1 MNSDPPREA
10 PLSERLRSA
19 GLVSRPRQVWPR
31 TLLLLALLLSAIV
44 LGTGLGSVNIPPG
57 EVVGALWRGLAS
69 QFSGAELVSNDVIV
83 WQIRLPRVMM
93 GVLVGASLSVC
104 GGAFQGVF
112 RNPLAN
118 PYLLGVASG
127 SALGATLAIVLEWPR
142 ALIPVSALVLALLAV
157 AATLS
162 LAREGRR
169 FPPTR
174 LILAGVVVGSVLSA
188 ATTALILR
196 GEDRARQVLAYT
208 LGDLGFSG
216 WRDVL
221 TVLPY
226 AALGCGALLLLAR
239 ALDTLQLGDL
249 TARSL
254 GVPVERLRLIVVVA
268 ASVATAG
275 AVAYVGVIGF
285 VGLIVP
291 HMVRLAFGASHRV
304 LLPLSALLGGTLL
317 VYADLLARTSPLSQ
331 VGIVTTL
338 LGGPFFLWLL
348 RREKEL

>member
-1 MNSDPPREA
+1 MRDTPRLPDLTAVPARPA
-10 PLSERLRSA
+10 PSARPALAASRLA
-19 GLVSRPRQVWPR
+19 LL
-31 TLLLLALLLSAIV
+31 LLLLAAAVV
-44 LGTGLGSVNIPPG
+44 LGTGLGSVRIPPA
-57 EVVGALWRGLAS
+57 EVLGALWRGLT
-69 QFSGAELVSNDVIV
+69 GAELAGNDVIV
-83 WQIRLPRVMM
+83 WQIRLPRVAM
-93 GVLVGASLSVC
+93 GVLVGATLSVC

-112 RNPLAN
+112 RNPLAD

-127 SALGATLAIVLEWPR
+127 SALGATVGLTLGWP
-142 ALIPVSALVLALLAV
+142 APLIPLLALVTALVAV
-157 AATLS
+157 AATLL

-174 LILAGVVVGSVLSA
+174 LILAGVVVGSVMGA

-208 LGDLGFSG
+208 LGDLSFSG
-216 WRDVL
+216 WREVL

-226 AALGCGALLLLAR
+226 AGLGCGALLLLAR

-268 ASVATAG
+268 ASLATAG

-291 HMVRLAFGASHRV
+291 HVVRLAWGSAHRT
-304 LLPLSALLGGTLL
+304 LLPVSALLGGTLL
-317 VYADLLARTSPLSQ
+317 VFADLLARTTPLSQ

-338 LGGPFFLWLL
+338 LGGPFFLYLL
-348 RREKEL
+348 RRGRHD

>member
-1 MNSDPPREA
+1 MEAAASDRRGA
-10 PLSERLRSA
+10 AGALALPLKTA
-19 GLVSRPRQVWPR
+19 GLV
-31 TLLLLALLLSAIV
+31 LLLISAVV
-44 LGTGLGSVNIPPG
+44 LGTGLGSVNVPPG
-57 EVVGALWRGLAS
+57 EVLGALWRGLTG
-69 QFSGAELVSNDVIV
+69 QELAGNDVIV
-83 WQIRLPRVMM
+83 WQIRLPRVVM

-112 RNPLAN
+112 RNPLAD

-127 SALGATLAIVLEWPR
+127 SALGATIAIVAGWPR
-142 ALIPVSALVLALLAV
+142 ALIPVTALLLALAAVTCTLA
-157 AATLS
+157 

-169 FPPTR
+169 FPPNR

-216 WRDVL
+216 WPDVL

-226 AALGCGALLLLAR
+226 AALGGGALLLLAR
-239 ALDTLQLGDL
+239 ALDTLQLGEL

-254 GVPVERLRLIVVVA
+254 GVPVERLRLITVVA

-291 HMVRLAFGASHRV
+291 HVVRLMFGPGHRT
-304 LLPLSALLGGTLL
+304 LLPLSALLGGALL
-317 VYADLLARTSPLSQ
+317 VYADLLARTTPLSQ

-348 RREKEL
+348 RRQSSE

>member
-1 MNSDPPREA
+1 MAFTPDNAVGTPSTPTART
-10 PLSERLRSA
+10 LWL
-19 GLVSRPRQVWPR
+19 R
-31 TLLLLALLLSAIV
+31 TLLLLVLLGLAVV
-44 LGTGLGSVNIPPG
+44 LGTGLGSVRIPPA
-57 EVVGALWRGLAS
+57 EVLSALWHGL
-69 QFSGAELVSNDVIV
+69 SGLFTGAPLEGNDVIV
-83 WQIRLPRVMM
+83 WQIRLPRVVM
-93 GVLVGASLSVC
+93 GVLVGAALSVC

-112 RNPLAN
+112 RNPLAD

-127 SALGATLAIVLEWPR
+127 SALGATLALSLDWPR
-142 ALIPVSALVLALLAV
+142 AVIPLAALGTALLAV
-157 AATLS
+157 TVTLL

-216 WRDVL
+216 WREVL

-226 AALGCGALLLLAR
+226 AGLGCGALLLLAR

-254 GVPVERLRLIVVVA
+254 GVPVEQLRLLVVVA
-268 ASVATAG
+268 ASLATAG

-291 HMVRLAFGASHRV
+291 HVVRLAWGASHRV
-304 LLPLSALLGGTLL
+304 LLPVSALAGGALL
-317 VYADLLARTSPLSQ
+317 VLADLVARTTPLSQ

-338 LGGPFFLWLL
+338 LGGPFFLYLL
-348 RREKEL
+348 RKGQHE

>member
-1 MNSDPPREA
+1 MALPAAPRSRHLGRTA
-10 PLSERLRSA
+10 A
-19 GLVSRPRQVWPR
+19 LVA
-31 TLLLLALLLSAIV
+31 LLLAVIV
-44 LGTGLGSVNIPPG
+44 LAVGLGSVRLAPG
-57 EVVGALWRGLAS
+57 EVLGALWRGL
-69 QFSGAELVSNDVIV
+69 SGAELAGNDVIV
-83 WQIRLPRVMM
+83 WQIRLPRVVM
-93 GVLVGASLSVC
+93 GVVVGACLAVC

-112 RNPLAN
+112 RNPLAD

-127 SALGATLAIVLEWPR
+127 AGLGATVGIVAGWPR
-142 ALIPVSALVLALLAV
+142 GSIPLAALAAALAAVTVTLA
-157 AATLS
+157 

-188 ATTALILR
+188 FTTFLILR

-216 WRDVL
+216 WRDVA

-226 AALGCGALLLLAR
+226 AVLGCGVLIGLGR

-254 GVPVERLRLIVVVA
+254 GVPVERLRLLVVIA
-268 ASVATAG
+268 ASLATAA
-275 AVAYVGVIGF
+275 AVAYVGIIGF

-291 HMVRLAFGASHRV
+291 HVVRLAWGANHRV
-304 LLPLSALLGGTLL
+304 LLPVSALLGGALL
-317 VYADLLARTSPLSQ
+317 VLADLLARTTPLSQ
-331 VGIVTTL
+331 VGVVTTL

-348 RREKEL
+348 RRGRDE

>member
-1 MNSDPPREA
+1 MEAAASDRRGA
-10 PLSERLRSA
+10 TGALALPLKTAALI
-19 GLVSRPRQVWPR
+19 
-31 TLLLLALLLSAIV
+31 LLLISAVV
-44 LGTGLGSVNIPPG
+44 LGTGLGSVNVPPG
-57 EVVGALWRGLAS
+57 EVLGALWRGLTGQALA
-69 QFSGAELVSNDVIV
+69 GNDVIV
-83 WQIRLPRVMM
+83 WQIRLPRVVM

-112 RNPLAN
+112 RNPLAD

-127 SALGATLAIVLEWPR
+127 SALGATIAIVAGWPR
-142 ALIPVSALVLALLAV
+142 ALIPVTALLLALAAVTCTLA
-157 AATLS
+157 

-169 FPPTR
+169 FPPNR

-216 WRDVL
+216 WPDVL

-226 AALGCGALLLLAR
+226 AALGGGALLLLAR
-239 ALDTLQLGDL
+239 ALDTLQLGEL

-254 GVPVERLRLIVVVA
+254 GVPVERLRLITVVA

-291 HMVRLAFGASHRV
+291 HVVRLMFGPGHRT
-304 LLPLSALLGGTLL
+304 LLPVSALLGGALL
-317 VYADLLARTSPLSQ
+317 VYADLLARTTPLSQ

-348 RREKEL
+348 RRQSSE

>member
-1 MNSDPPREA
+1 MKT
-10 PLSERLRSA
+10 A
-19 GLVSRPRQVWPR
+19 GLV
-31 TLLLLALLLSAIV
+31 LLLLSAVV
-44 LGTGLGSVNIPPG
+44 LGTGLGSVNVPPG
-57 EVVGALWRGLAS
+57 EVLGALWRGVTGQELA
-69 QFSGAELVSNDVIV
+69 GNDVIV
-83 WQIRLPRVMM
+83 WQIRLPRVVM

-112 RNPLAN
+112 RNPLAD

-127 SALGATLAIVLEWPR
+127 SALGATIAIVSGWPR
-142 ALIPVSALVLALLAV
+142 TLIPVTALLLALAAVTCTLA
-157 AATLS
+157 

-169 FPPTR
+169 FPPNR

-216 WRDVL
+216 WPDVL

-226 AALGCGALLLLAR
+226 AALGGGALLLLAR
-239 ALDTLQLGDL
+239 ALDTLQLGEL

-254 GVPVERLRLIVVVA
+254 GVPVERLRLITVVA

-291 HMVRLAFGASHRV
+291 HVVRLMFGPGHRT
-304 LLPLSALLGGTLL
+304 LLPVSALLGGALL
-317 VYADLLARTSPLSQ
+317 VYADLLARTTPLSQ

-348 RREKEL
+348 RRQSSE

>member
-1 MNSDPPREA
+1 MSLEQGVRTAFPA
-10 PLSERLRSA
+10 ARLHRFGWTA
-19 GLVSRPRQVWPR
+19 ALMV
-31 TLLLLALLLSAIV
+31 LLLTVVVLAI
-44 LGTGLGSVNIPPG
+44 GLGSVTIPPG
-57 EVVGALWRGLAS
+57 EVLGALRRGLS
-69 QFSGAELVSNDVIV
+69 HLGAGSAALTGNDVIV
-83 WQIRLPRVMM
+83 WQIRLPRVVM
-93 GVLVGASLSVC
+93 GLVVGSCLAVC

-112 RNPLAN
+112 RNPLAD

-127 SALGATLAIVLEWPR
+127 AGLGATIAIVAGWPR
-142 ALIPVSALVLALLAV
+142 GSIPLAALLLALAAVSATLA
-157 AATLS
+157 

-174 LILAGVVVGSVLSA
+174 LVLAGVVVGSVLSA
-188 ATTALILR
+188 CSTFLILR

-216 WRDVL
+216 WRDVA

-226 AALGCGALLLLAR
+226 AALGCGVLVLLGH

-254 GVPVERLRLIVVVA
+254 GVPVERVRLLVVVA
-268 ASVATAG
+268 ASLATAA
-275 AVAYVGVIGF
+275 AVAYVGIIGF

-291 HMVRLAFGASHRV
+291 HVVRLAWGASHRV
-304 LLPLSALLGGTLL
+304 LLPISALLGGALL
-317 VYADLLARTSPLSQ
+317 VLADLLARTTLLSQ
-331 VGIVTTL
+331 VGVVTTL

-348 RREKEL
+348 RRERHE

>member
-1 MNSDPPREA
+1 MEAAASDRGGA
-10 PLSERLRSA
+10 TGALALPLKTAALI
-19 GLVSRPRQVWPR
+19 
-31 TLLLLALLLSAIV
+31 LLLISAVV
-44 LGTGLGSVNIPPG
+44 LGTGLGSVNVPPG
-57 EVVGALWRGLAS
+57 EVLGALWRGVTGQELA
-69 QFSGAELVSNDVIV
+69 GNDVIV
-83 WQIRLPRVMM
+83 WQIRLPRVVM

-112 RNPLAN
+112 RNPLAD

-127 SALGATLAIVLEWPR
+127 SALGATIAIVAGWPR
-142 ALIPVSALVLALLAV
+142 ALIPVTALLLALAAVTCTLA
-157 AATLS
+157 

-169 FPPTR
+169 FPPNR

-216 WRDVL
+216 WPDVL

-226 AALGCGALLLLAR
+226 AALGSGALLLLAR
-239 ALDTLQLGDL
+239 ALDTLQLGEL

-254 GVPVERLRLIVVVA
+254 GVPVERLRLITVVA

-291 HMVRLAFGASHRV
+291 HVVRLMFGPGHQT
-304 LLPLSALLGGTLL
+304 LLPVSALLGGALL
-317 VYADLLARTSPLSQ
+317 VYADLLARTTPLSQ

-348 RREKEL
+348 RRQASE

>member
-1 MNSDPPREA
+1 MA
-10 PLSERLRSA
+10 LPLKTA
-19 GLVSRPRQVWPR
+19 GLV
-31 TLLLLALLLSAIV
+31 LLLLSAVV
-44 LGTGLGSVNIPPG
+44 LGTGLGSVNVPPG
-57 EVVGALWRGLAS
+57 EVLGALWRGVTGQELA
-69 QFSGAELVSNDVIV
+69 GNDVIV
-83 WQIRLPRVMM
+83 WQIRLPRVVM

-112 RNPLAN
+112 RNPLAD

-127 SALGATLAIVLEWPR
+127 SALGATIAIVSGWPR
-142 ALIPVSALVLALLAV
+142 TLIPVTALLLALAAVTCTLA
-157 AATLS
+157 

-169 FPPTR
+169 FPPNR

-216 WRDVL
+216 WPDVL

-226 AALGCGALLLLAR
+226 AALGGGALLLLAR
-239 ALDTLQLGDL
+239 ALDTLQLGEL

-254 GVPVERLRLIVVVA
+254 GVPVERLRLITVVA

-291 HMVRLAFGASHRV
+291 HVVRLLFGPGHRT
-304 LLPLSALLGGTLL
+304 LLPLSALLGGALL
-317 VYADLLARTSPLSQ
+317 VYADLLARTTPLSQ

-348 RREKEL
+348 RRQSSE

>member
-1 MNSDPPREA
+1 MSTPSPAPSSPAQTARPVRGWATRLPRA
-10 PLSERLRSA
+10 L
-19 GLVSRPRQVWPR
+19 GLA
-31 TLLLLALLLSAIV
+31 ALVAVAVI
-44 LGTGLGSVNIPPG
+44 LGTGLGSVTVPPG
-57 EVVGALWRGLAS
+57 DVLAALWRGVSGQELAGS
-69 QFSGAELVSNDVIV
+69 DVIV
-83 WQIRLPRVMM
+83 WQIRLPRVVM
-93 GVLVGASLSVC
+93 GLLVGAALSMS

-112 RNPLAN
+112 RNPLAD

-127 SALGATLAIVLEWPR
+127 SALGATVAIVLNWPR
-142 ALIPVSALVLALLAV
+142 TLIPLAALVCALGAV
-157 AATLS
+157 ALTLI

-174 LILAGVVVGSVLSA
+174 LILSGVVIGSVLSA
-188 ATTALILR
+188 VSTALILR
-196 GEDRARQVLAYT
+196 GQDRARLVLSYT

-216 WRDVL
+216 WHDVA

-226 AALGCGALLLLAR
+226 VAVGGGTLLLLSR

-254 GVPVERLRLIVVVA
+254 GVPVERLRLLVVVA

-275 AVAYVGVIGF
+275 AVAYVGIIGF

-291 HMVRLAFGASHRV
+291 HIARLAFGAGHRT
-304 LLPLSALLGGTLL
+304 LLLTSAVLGGAGL
-317 VYADLLARTSPLSQ
+317 VLADLLARTTVLSQ

-348 RREKEL
+348 RRQRE

>member
-1 MNSDPPREA
+1 VEAAASDRRGA
-10 PLSERLRSA
+10 AGALALPLKTA
-19 GLVSRPRQVWPR
+19 GLV
-31 TLLLLALLLSAIV
+31 LLLLSAVV
-44 LGTGLGSVNIPPG
+44 LGTGLGSVTVPPG
-57 EVVGALWRGLAS
+57 EVLGALWRGVTGQELA
-69 QFSGAELVSNDVIV
+69 GNDVIV
-83 WQIRLPRVMM
+83 WQIRLPRVVM

-112 RNPLAN
+112 RNPLAD

-127 SALGATLAIVLEWPR
+127 SALGATIAIVAGWPR
-142 ALIPVSALVLALLAV
+142 TLIPVTALLLALAAV
-157 AATLS
+157 TCTLI

-169 FPPTR
+169 FPPNR

-216 WRDVL
+216 WPDVL

-226 AALGCGALLLLAR
+226 AALGGGVLLLLAR
-239 ALDTLQLGDL
+239 ALDTLQLGEL

-254 GVPVERLRLIVVVA
+254 GVPVERLRLITVVA

-291 HMVRLAFGASHRV
+291 HVVRLLFGPGHRT
-304 LLPLSALLGGTLL
+304 LLPLSALLGGALL
-317 VYADLLARTSPLSQ
+317 VYADLLARTTPLSQ

-348 RREKEL
+348 RRQSSE

>member
-1 MNSDPPREA
+1 MEAAASDRRGA
-10 PLSERLRSA
+10 AGALALPLKTA
-19 GLVSRPRQVWPR
+19 GLV
-31 TLLLLALLLSAIV
+31 LLLLSAVV
-44 LGTGLGSVNIPPG
+44 LGTGLGSVNVPPG
-57 EVVGALWRGLAS
+57 EVLGALWRGVTGQELA
-69 QFSGAELVSNDVIV
+69 GNDVIV
-83 WQIRLPRVMM
+83 WQIRLPRVVM

-112 RNPLAN
+112 RNPLAD

-127 SALGATLAIVLEWPR
+127 SALGATIAIVSGWPR
-142 ALIPVSALVLALLAV
+142 TLIPVTALLLALAAVTCTLA
-157 AATLS
+157 

-169 FPPTR
+169 FPPNR

-216 WRDVL
+216 WPDVL

-226 AALGCGALLLLAR
+226 AALGGGALLLLAR
-239 ALDTLQLGDL
+239 ALDTLQLGEL

-254 GVPVERLRLIVVVA
+254 GVPVERLRLITVVA

-291 HMVRLAFGASHRV
+291 HVVRLMFGPGHRT
-304 LLPLSALLGGTLL
+304 LLPLSALLGGALL
-317 VYADLLARTSPLSQ
+317 VYADLLARTTPLSQ

-348 RREKEL
+348 RRQSSE

>member
-1 MNSDPPREA
+1 M
-10 PLSERLRSA
+10 
-19 GLVSRPRQVWPR
+19 V
-31 TLLLLALLLSAIV
+31 LLLTVVVLAI
-44 LGTGLGSVNIPPG
+44 GLGSVTIPPG
-57 EVVGALWRGLAS
+57 EVLGALRRGLS
-69 QFSGAELVSNDVIV
+69 HLGAGSAALTGNDVIV
-83 WQIRLPRVMM
+83 WQIRLPRVVM
-93 GVLVGASLSVC
+93 GLVVGSCLAVC

-112 RNPLAN
+112 RNPLAD

-127 SALGATLAIVLEWPR
+127 AGLGATIAIVAGWPR
-142 ALIPVSALVLALLAV
+142 GSIPLAALLLALAAVSATLA
-157 AATLS
+157 

-174 LILAGVVVGSVLSA
+174 LVLAGVVVGSVLSA
-188 ATTALILR
+188 CSTFLILR

-216 WRDVL
+216 WRDVA

-226 AALGCGALLLLAR
+226 AALGCGVLVLLGH

-254 GVPVERLRLIVVVA
+254 GVPVERVRLLVVVA
-268 ASVATAG
+268 ASLATAA
-275 AVAYVGVIGF
+275 AVAYVGIIGF

-291 HMVRLAFGASHRV
+291 HVVRLAWGASHRV
-304 LLPLSALLGGTLL
+304 LLPISALLGGALL
-317 VYADLLARTSPLSQ
+317 VLADLLARTTLLSQ
-331 VGIVTTL
+331 VGVVTTL

-348 RREKEL
+348 RRERHE

>member
-1 MNSDPPREA
+1 MEAAASDRRGA
-10 PLSERLRSA
+10 AGALALPLKTA
-19 GLVSRPRQVWPR
+19 GLV
-31 TLLLLALLLSAIV
+31 LLLLSAVV
-44 LGTGLGSVNIPPG
+44 LGTGLGSVTVPPG
-57 EVVGALWRGLAS
+57 EVLGALWRGVTGQELA
-69 QFSGAELVSNDVIV
+69 GNDVIV
-83 WQIRLPRVMM
+83 WQIRLPRVVM

-112 RNPLAN
+112 RNPLAD

-127 SALGATLAIVLEWPR
+127 SALGATIAIVAGWPR
-142 ALIPVSALVLALLAV
+142 TLIPVTALLLALAAV
-157 AATLS
+157 TCTLI

-169 FPPTR
+169 FPPNR

-216 WRDVL
+216 WLDVL

-226 AALGCGALLLLAR
+226 AALGGGVLLLLAR
-239 ALDTLQLGDL
+239 ALDTLQLGEL

-254 GVPVERLRLIVVVA
+254 GVPVERLRLITVVA

-291 HMVRLAFGASHRV
+291 HVVRLLFGPGHRT
-304 LLPLSALLGGTLL
+304 LLPLSALLGGALL
-317 VYADLLARTSPLSQ
+317 VYADLLARTTPLSQ

-348 RREKEL
+348 RRQSSE

>member
-1 MNSDPPREA
+1 MRA
-10 PLSERLRSA
+10 TRL
-19 GLVSRPRQVWPR
+19 LPR
-31 TLLLLALLLSAIV
+31 TLALVALLLLAVILA
-44 LGTGLGSVNIPPG
+44 TGLGSVPIAPA
-57 EVVGALWRGLAS
+57 EVLGALWRGLSA
-69 QFSGAELVSNDVIV
+69 QPLAGNDVIV
-83 WQIRLPRVMM
+83 WQIRLPRVVMA
-93 GVLVGASLSVC
+93 VVVGAALSVC

-112 RNPLAN
+112 RNPLAD

-127 SALGATLAIVLEWPR
+127 SALGATVAIVAGWPR
-142 ALIPVSALVLALLAV
+142 TVIPLSALVLSVLAV
-157 AATLS
+157 TVTLA

-188 ATTALILR
+188 ATTFLILR

-216 WRDVL
+216 WRDVA

-226 AALGCGALLLLAR
+226 AGLGCGVLMLLSR

-254 GVPVERLRLIVVVA
+254 GVPVERLRLLVVVA

-291 HMVRLAFGASHRV
+291 HVVRLAWGAEHRV
-304 LLPLSALLGGTLL
+304 LLPVSALLGAALL
-317 VYADLLARTSPLSQ
+317 VGADLLARTTVFSQ

-338 LGGPFFLWLL
+338 LGGPFFLYLL
-348 RREKEL
+348 RRGRHD

>member
-1 MNSDPPREA
+1 MKT
-10 PLSERLRSA
+10 A
-19 GLVSRPRQVWPR
+19 GLV
-31 TLLLLALLLSAIV
+31 LLLLSAVV
-44 LGTGLGSVNIPPG
+44 LGTGLGSVNVPPG
-57 EVVGALWRGLAS
+57 EVLGALWRGVTGQELA
-69 QFSGAELVSNDVIV
+69 GNDVIV
-83 WQIRLPRVMM
+83 WQIRLPRVVM

-112 RNPLAN
+112 RNPLAD

-127 SALGATLAIVLEWPR
+127 SALGATIAIVSGWPR
-142 ALIPVSALVLALLAV
+142 TLIPVTALVLALAAVTCTLA
-157 AATLS
+157 

-169 FPPTR
+169 FPPNR

-216 WRDVL
+216 WPDVL

-226 AALGCGALLLLAR
+226 AALGGGALLLLAR
-239 ALDTLQLGDL
+239 ALDTLQLGEL

-254 GVPVERLRLIVVVA
+254 GVPVERLRLITVVA

-291 HMVRLAFGASHRV
+291 HVVRLLFGPGHRT
-304 LLPLSALLGGTLL
+304 LLPLSALLGGALL
-317 VYADLLARTSPLSQ
+317 VYADLLARTTPLSQ

-348 RREKEL
+348 RRQSSE

>member
-1 MNSDPPREA
+1 MSLEQEGRLMARPGPR
-10 PLSERLRSA
+10 RLGRTA
-19 GLVSRPRQVWPR
+19 ALVI
-31 TLLLLALLLSAIV
+31 LLLAVIV
-44 LGTGLGSVNIPPG
+44 LAVGLGSVTIAPG
-57 EVVGALWRGLAS
+57 EVLGALWRGL
-69 QFSGAELVSNDVIV
+69 SGAELAGNDVIV
-83 WQIRLPRVMM
+83 WQIRLPRVVM
-93 GVLVGASLSVC
+93 GVVVGACLAVC

-112 RNPLAN
+112 RNPLAD

-127 SALGATLAIVLEWPR
+127 AGLGATVGIVAGWPR
-142 ALIPVSALVLALLAV
+142 GSIPLAALAAALVAV
-157 AATLS
+157 SVTLG

-188 ATTALILR
+188 FSTFLILR
-196 GEDRARQVLAYT
+196 GEDRAREVLAYT

-216 WRDVL
+216 WRDVG

-226 AALGCGALLLLAR
+226 AAVGCGVLIALGR

-254 GVPVERLRLIVVVA
+254 GVPVERLRLLVVIA
-268 ASVATAG
+268 ASVATAA
-275 AVAYVGVIGF
+275 AVAYVGIIGF

-291 HMVRLAFGASHRV
+291 HVVRLAWGANHRV
-304 LLPLSALLGGTLL
+304 LLPVSALLGGALL
-317 VYADLLARTSPLSQ
+317 VLADLLARTTLLSQ
-331 VGIVTTL
+331 VGVVTTL

-348 RREKEL
+348 RRERHE

>member
-1 MNSDPPREA
+1 MEAAASDRRGA
-10 PLSERLRSA
+10 AGALALPLKTA
-19 GLVSRPRQVWPR
+19 GLV
-31 TLLLLALLLSAIV
+31 LLLLSAVV
-44 LGTGLGSVNIPPG
+44 LGTGLGSVTVPPG
-57 EVVGALWRGLAS
+57 EVLGALWRGVTGQELA
-69 QFSGAELVSNDVIV
+69 GNDVIV
-83 WQIRLPRVMM
+83 WQIRLPRVVM

-112 RNPLAN
+112 RNPLAD

-127 SALGATLAIVLEWPR
+127 SALGATIAIVAGWPR
-142 ALIPVSALVLALLAV
+142 TLIPVTALLLALAAV
-157 AATLS
+157 TGTLI

-169 FPPTR
+169 FPPNR

-216 WRDVL
+216 WPDVL

-226 AALGCGALLLLAR
+226 AALGGGVLLLLAR
-239 ALDTLQLGDL
+239 ALDTLQLGEL

-254 GVPVERLRLIVVVA
+254 GVPVERLRLITVVA

-291 HMVRLAFGASHRV
+291 HVVRLLFGPGHRT
-304 LLPLSALLGGTLL
+304 LLPLSALLGGALL
-317 VYADLLARTSPLSQ
+317 VYADLLARTTPLSQ

-348 RREKEL
+348 RRQSNE

>member
-1 MNSDPPREA
+1 MEAAASDRRGA
-10 PLSERLRSA
+10 AGALALPLKTA
-19 GLVSRPRQVWPR
+19 GLV
-31 TLLLLALLLSAIV
+31 LLLLSAVV
-44 LGTGLGSVNIPPG
+44 LGTGLGSVNVPPG
-57 EVVGALWRGLAS
+57 EVLGALWRGVTGQELA
-69 QFSGAELVSNDVIV
+69 GNDVIV
-83 WQIRLPRVMM
+83 WQIRLPRVVM

-112 RNPLAN
+112 RNPLAD

-127 SALGATLAIVLEWPR
+127 SALGATIAIVAGWPR
-142 ALIPVSALVLALLAV
+142 TLIPVTALLLALAAVTCTLA
-157 AATLS
+157 

-169 FPPTR
+169 FPPNR

-216 WRDVL
+216 WPDVL

-226 AALGCGALLLLAR
+226 AALGGGALLLLAR
-239 ALDTLQLGDL
+239 ALDTLQLGEL

-254 GVPVERLRLIVVVA
+254 GVPVERLRLITVVA

-291 HMVRLAFGASHRV
+291 HVVRLLFGPGHRT
-304 LLPLSALLGGTLL
+304 LLPLSALLGGALL
-317 VYADLLARTSPLSQ
+317 VYADLLARTTPLSQ

-348 RREKEL
+348 RRQSSE

>member
-1 MNSDPPREA
+1 MSLEGEGRALPVPTRGPR
-10 PLSERLRSA
+10 RLGRTA
-19 GLVSRPRQVWPR
+19 ALVAA
-31 TLLLLALLLSAIV
+31 LLAAVV
-44 LGTGLGSVNIPPG
+44 LAVGLGSVTIPPS
-57 EVVGALWRGLAS
+57 EVLGALWRGL
-69 QFSGAELVSNDVIV
+69 SGADLAGNDVIV

-93 GVLVGASLSVC
+93 GVVVGACLAVC

-112 RNPLAN
+112 RNPLAD

-127 SALGATLAIVLEWPR
+127 AGLGATVGIVAGWPRATIPLVALGTALGAVA
-142 ALIPVSALVLALLAV
+142 LALG
-157 AATLS
+157 

-188 ATTALILR
+188 FSTFLILR

-216 WRDVL
+216 WRDVA

-226 AALGCGALLLLAR
+226 AAVGCGVLILLGR
-239 ALDTLQLGDL
+239 ALDTLGLGDL

-254 GVPVERLRLIVVVA
+254 GVPVERLRLLVVIA
-268 ASVATAG
+268 GSVATAA
-275 AVAYVGVIGF
+275 AVAYVGIIGF

-291 HMVRLAFGASHRV
+291 HVVRLAWGANHRV
-304 LLPLSALLGGTLL
+304 LLPVSALMGGALL
-317 VYADLLARTSPLSQ
+317 VLADLLARTTILSQ
-331 VGIVTTL
+331 VGVVTTL

-348 RREKEL
+348 RRGRHE

>member
-1 MNSDPPREA
+1 MNLEPERQALGWPGPR
-10 PLSERLRSA
+10 RLGRTA
-19 GLVSRPRQVWPR
+19 ALVV
-31 TLLLLALLLSAIV
+31 LLLAVIV
-44 LGTGLGSVNIPPG
+44 LAVGLGSVTIAPG
-57 EVVGALWRGLAS
+57 EVLGALWHGV
-69 QFSGAELVSNDVIV
+69 SGAALSGNDVIV
-83 WQIRLPRVMM
+83 WQIRLPRVLM
-93 GVLVGASLSVC
+93 GVVVGACLAVC

-112 RNPLAN
+112 RNPLAD

-127 SALGATLAIVLEWPR
+127 AGLGATIGIVAGWPR
-142 ALIPVSALVLALLAV
+142 GSIPLAALLMALAAV
-157 AATLS
+157 TVTLT

-188 ATTALILR
+188 CSTFLILR

-216 WRDVL
+216 WRDVG

-226 AALGCGALLLLAR
+226 AAVGCGVLILLGR

-254 GVPVERLRLIVVVA
+254 GVPVERLRLLVVIA
-268 ASVATAG
+268 ASIATAA
-275 AVAYVGVIGF
+275 AVAYVGIIGF

-291 HMVRLAFGASHRV
+291 HVVRLAWGTNHRV
-304 LLPLSALLGGTLL
+304 LLPISALLGGALL
-317 VYADLLARTSPLSQ
+317 VLADLLARTTLLSQ
-331 VGIVTTL
+331 VGVVTTL

-348 RREKEL
+348 RREGHD

>member
-1 MNSDPPREA
+1 MEAAASDRRGA
-10 PLSERLRSA
+10 AGALALPLKTA
-19 GLVSRPRQVWPR
+19 GLV
-31 TLLLLALLLSAIV
+31 LLLLSAVV
-44 LGTGLGSVNIPPG
+44 LGTGLGSVNVPPG
-57 EVVGALWRGLAS
+57 EVLGALWRGVTGQELA
-69 QFSGAELVSNDVIV
+69 GNDVIV
-83 WQIRLPRVMM
+83 WQIRLPRVVM

-112 RNPLAN
+112 RNPLAD

-127 SALGATLAIVLEWPR
+127 SALGATIAIVAGWPR
-142 ALIPVSALVLALLAV
+142 TLIPVTALVLALAAVTCTLA
-157 AATLS
+157 

-169 FPPTR
+169 FPPNR

-216 WRDVL
+216 WPDVL

-226 AALGCGALLLLAR
+226 AALGGGALLLLAR
-239 ALDTLQLGDL
+239 ALDTLQLGEL

-254 GVPVERLRLIVVVA
+254 GVPVERLRLITVVA

-291 HMVRLAFGASHRV
+291 HVVRLLFGPGHRT
-304 LLPLSALLGGTLL
+304 LLPLSALLGGALL
-317 VYADLLARTSPLSQ
+317 VYADLLARTTPLSQ

-348 RREKEL
+348 RRQSSE